1 MTLRTSLHHIAKARP
16 RETLAI
22 EPCPRC
28 HGSMMLEFDFKAGYH
43 RSCINCGY
51 IKYLHRPALKLNQR

>member
-1 MTLRTSLHHIAKARP
+1 MTLETSLSHKAKGRP
-16 RETLAI
+16 METSVK
-22 EPCPRC
+22 EYCPRC

-51 IKYLHRPALKLNQR
+51 IKYLQRPAVNLNRR